1 MLIVITKWPNYKAKG
16 GRVTE
21 RDSERESARETKVL
35 AQIKRDTV

>member
-21 RDSERESARETKVL
+21 TERESARETKVL